1 MATPKP
7 APNPSTPRA
16 SPPQATAPAPSR
28 TVAIA
33 DVHYVPGF
41 LTAEEIDEVCAAVS
55 ERPLYSA
62 TIVGLP
68 DDPVA
73 VVRHGAVAAFPTE
86 RFPEVASRLADVT
99 AELNA
104 AHWRL
109 DVAPGVTDLEYAEY
123 APTPEGPGFF
133 DWHFDLTDARAA
145 PLSRKLS
152 FECGLGGGHRGGER
166 LLRNG
171 PTEYKVK
178 VLPGDLVVFPSF
190 VLQSVAPVREGV
202 RRSLVGWVDGPRL
215 R

>member
-1 MATPKP
+1 MT
-7 APNPSTPRA
+7 APLQVPPRA
-16 SPPQATAPAPSR
+16 RATDASASAS
-28 TVAIA
+28 VA

-41 LTAEEIDEVCAAVS
+41 LTAAEVADIRAAMDEAQ
-55 ERPLYSA
+55 LYSA

-68 DDPVA
+68 DDPGA
-73 VVRHGAVAAFPTE
+73 VVRHGAVATFPTE
-86 RFPEVASRLADVT
+86 RFPEIRTRLSTVA

-104 AHWRL
+104 AFWRL
-109 DVAPGVTDLEYAEY
+109 DLADGVADLEYAEY
-123 APTPEGPGFF
+123 GPTPEGPGFF
-133 DWHFDLTDARAA
+133 GWHFDLTDARAA
-145 PLSRKLS
+145 PLARKLS
-152 FECGLGGGHRGGER
+152 LECGLGDEHRGGEL

-178 VLPGDLVVFPSF
+178 LLPGDLVVFPAF